1 MTVSSL
7 AKGTRQS
14 PHGKVLLGVEVKI
27 ATCHI
32 HSHMFHLAIAEIMK
46 YQNKSF
52 IAVAGKVAAIH
63 EEIDKLKELYVGS
76 YGNKTIKLAGK

>member
-1 MTVSSL
+1 
-7 AKGTRQS
+7 
-14 PHGKVLLGVEVKI
+14 
-27 ATCHI
+27 
-32 HSHMFHLAIAEIMK
+32 MK

-76 YGNKTIKLAGK
+76 YGNKTIKLAGKGFFYLKKMSGIFIHESCSKTSC

>member
-1 MTVSSL
+1 
-7 AKGTRQS
+7 
-14 PHGKVLLGVEVKI
+14 
-27 ATCHI
+27 
-32 HSHMFHLAIAEIMK
+32 MFHLAIAEIMK

-76 YGNKTIKLAGK
+76 YGNKTIKLAGKWIFLKRYYVTNQCLNFLVWP